1 MALKASLRGAELTSQ
16 LLAFS
21 RRQTLEAKVLDLN
34 ELVSGTVDL
43 LRRTL
48 GEQIEIETSLA
59 DGLWPALADPTQVAS
74 ALTNLAIN
82 ARDAMADGGR
92 LTLETANKHL
102 AARSAAERIARE
114 PGAYVLLAALDPR

>member
-34 ELVSGTVDL
+34 QLVSGTTDL

-48 GEQIEIETSLA
+48 GEQIEIEMSLA

-82 ARDAMADGGR
+82 ARDAMTDGGR
-92 LTLETANKHL
+92 LTIATANQHL
-102 AARSAAERIARE
+102 DARYAAEHIEIGR
-114 PGAYVLLAALDPR
+114 